1 MTKRTFLP
9 YALVVALFTLA
20 ATFGGAAVAAKT
32 IGKNLVVTKSIKNGA
47 VTGPKLAAGAVD
59 GSKLATGAVDGS
71 KLAPGAVD
79 GSKVK
84 DGTLSAAD
92 LAPGTIPTVPAPTN
106 GKAAA
111 FGSFP
116 ITQFG
121 ASQQQVFSPFGPG
134 SSVSTFGAIAP
145 TDLSVADLHVL
156 TANQTGGASIQVSL
170 VTGPDFTSLPNGTA
184 QLLTCLVPNGSH
196 SCSSNQTGTIPAG
209 NVFWLVSTNGAS
221 GTSTNFVAAGY
232 TMKVQ

>member
-1 MTKRTFLP
+1 MTKRTSLP
-9 YALVVALFTLA
+9 YVALVVALFTLA
-20 ATFGGAAVAAKT
+20 ATFGGAAVAAKA
-32 IGKNLVVTKSIKNGA
+32 IGKNLVVTKSIKNEA

-59 GSKLATGAVDGS
+59 GR

-84 DGTLSAAD
+84 DGSLSAAD
-92 LAPGTIPTVPAPTN
+92 LAPGTIPTIPAPTN

-111 FGSFP
+111 FGSVV
-116 ITQFG
+116 ITQTG
-121 ASQQQVFSPFGPG
+121 GGQQQVFSPFGPG
-134 SSVSTFGAIAP
+134 SSLSTFGAIAP
-145 TDLSVADLHVL
+145 TDLSVADLHVF

-170 VTGPDFTSLPNGTA
+170 VTGPDFNSIPNGTA
-184 QLLTCLVPNGSH
+184 QLLTCIVPNGSH

-221 GTSTNFVAAGY
+221 GTTTNFVAAGY